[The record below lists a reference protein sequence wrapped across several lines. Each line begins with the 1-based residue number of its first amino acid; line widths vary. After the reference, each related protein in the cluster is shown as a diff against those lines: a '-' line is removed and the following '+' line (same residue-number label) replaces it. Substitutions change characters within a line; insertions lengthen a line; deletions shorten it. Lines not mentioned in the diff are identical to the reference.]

1 MTVTKYPLLLA
12 LAVTACAPA
21 YDPTAPSVVAAAQ
34 QHQLDQQTYTAV
46 DNMLDR
52 APDLL
57 GNKGPLVVGS
67 VEDIH
72 DVNSSTPFGNII
84 SEMVRTRLVQHG
96 LRVTEMR
103 VRSSVLLE
111 RTSGEMLLSRD
122 KRALLPAPVAADI
135 VTGTYAV
142 GSSKVY
148 VSLKIINPSD
158 GHIKAAADFVTDRT
172 LDVDQLLMTSGG

>member
-1 MTVTKYPLLLA
+1 MTAAKCTLLLA
-12 LAVTACAPA
+12 FALTACAPP
-21 YDPTAPSVVAAAQ
+21 YDPTASSGMAAIQ
-34 QHQLDQQTYTAV
+34 QPPLNQQTYTAV
-46 DNMLDR
+46 DSMLDR
-52 APDLL
+52 APELL

-67 VEDIH
+67 VEDIR

-111 RTSGEMLLSRD
+111 RASGELLLSRD
-122 KRALLPAPVAADI
+122 KRALLPAPAAAEI

-142 GSSKVY
+142 GSGKVY

-158 GHIKAAADFVTDRT
+158 GHIRAAADFVTDRT
-172 LDVDQLLMTSGG
+172 LDVDQLLTSARG